1 MAILSGY
8 EKYKRHLKVD
18 DENYKLVSEWTH
30 ADTVEMIDGKSLTE
44 NLNRLNET
52 ININIS
58 FGDIY
63 DFEECTGYY
72 TVDSSS
78 LAAELY
84 KYIFYKDGTFITST
98 YGSAGN
104 YYSVDGVN
112 WTKGTTL
119 GVGYNDNDILY
130 ANGIYLIAGEIPS
143 STPYLLGIQYSY
155 DLKKWFYPQDME
167 LASSVSGQPLKNC
180 LAYGNGIFVAG
191 GKKIGYSTDGVDW
204 IQSTLPSDFTSE
216 VLDIA
221 YGNGVFVAVTDGQ
234 GLYSTDG
241 VTWLYSDIKST
252 TYTATYRSITYNIG
266 KFVAVGAT
274 DYIMFSYDGIHWNRA
289 VKITNAH
296 HNSLYSIEYINDR
309 YMAVGH
315 SGCIC
320 YSYDGIFWKM
330 INSNT
335 GRKLHSICYGNGKIV
350 IGGNNIIIC
359 ASFKKNDTKN
369 IEACINELYNKKMA
383 MYANV
388 QLTSDSWE
396 NTSLYGYS
404 YKQEIP
410 IVDAYDLYPEYFL
423 KTLSTTELKPTEAEQ
438 VAYDL
443 IDAMQLDIDNKK
455 LIFYASEQPQTSI
468 LVIVRNVLV

>member
-58 FGDIY
+58 FGDTY
-63 DFEECTGYY
+63 DFEECTGYV
-72 TVDSSS
+72 TVASN
-78 LAAELY
+78 LANEVY
-84 KYIFYKDGTFITST
+84 HYIFYKDGTFITSACHG
-98 YGSAGN
+98 YGN

-112 WTKGTTL
+112 WTKGTNNL
-119 GVGYNDNDILY
+119 GANYRDNDMLY
-130 ANGIYLIAGEIPS
+130 ANGVYLIAGTVPANGVN
-143 STPYLLGIQYSY
+143 GIQYSY
-155 DLKKWFYPQDME
+155 DFKTWSRVITINGGGESDNTT
-167 LASSVSGQPLKNC
+167 VDKNC

-191 GKKIGYSTDGVDW
+191 GKKEIIYSMDGTVW
-204 IQSTLPSDFTSE
+204 KLATLPSDFTSE

-221 YGNGVFVAVTDGQ
+221 YGNGIFVAVTDGK

-241 VTWLYSDIKST
+241 VTWLYSDIKSS
-252 TYTATYRSITYNIG
+252 TYTTTYRSITYNNG

-274 DYIMFSYDGIHWNRA
+274 DYISFSYDGIHWNKA
-289 VKITNAH
+289 VKITNTTSH
-296 HNSLYSIEYINDR
+296 SLYSIEYINDR
-309 YMAVGH
+309 YIAVGN

-320 YSYDGIFWKM
+320 YSYDGIFWKK

-335 GRKLHSICYGNGKIV
+335 SRRLYSICYGNGKIV

-383 MYANV
+383 IYSNV
-388 QLTSDSWE
+388 QLTSNSWE

-443 IDAMQLDIDNKK
+443 IDIMQLDMDNKK
-455 LIFYASEQPQTSI
+455 LIFYAYEQPQASI